1 MGFFV
6 VDMKSALLSF
16 LFVFIYLVCSCQGV
30 GYTIKYYGDSIC
42 APGSKRAERSFEV
55 GTCYDLAYNDGL
67 LSHTSCDLS
76 SECFLEVY
84 QDDADSCPDHYSF
97 NATTVLTG
105 LTGIRANEN
114 SGDTCDAR
122 RGIETTEYDFGICLP
137 STIYQNCYYTIQL
150 GSVVDDDDGNS
161 AHSLLPL
168 FVLSV
173 LSLVILV

>member
-55 GTCYDLAYNDGL
+55 GTCSDLAYNDGL

-105 LTGIRANEN
+105 LTGI
-114 SGDTCDAR
+114 